1 MDRGKEGM
9 GGGKRVCRHC
19 GRIAASGDVFCTS
32 CGNDLRAA
40 PLTGLEG
47 STDVE
52 AFRAARGA
60 AGRVEGNGLPVTA
73 PQWRERPAGN
83 APPSPIY
90 AMTGNHVARD
100 ASAQR
105 GVAGH
110 GEYYLHP
117 HATWTY
123 RAPKTDEL
131 AVASLVCAAASFI
144 IPLFPAVA
152 AVLLGM
158 ASRRRIAD
166 GGGAAEGEGLAVAG
180 IILGSLN
187 LVFCFLVLLIVVV
200 ALSQ

>member
-1 MDRGKEGM
+1 MDQGKEGV
-9 GGGKRVCRHC
+9 GGGSRVCRRC
-19 GRIAASGDVFCTS
+19 GKIAASGDVFCTS
-32 CGNDLRAA
+32 CGNGLRAV

-47 STDVE
+47 STGVE

-60 AGRVEGNGLPVTA
+60 AGWVDGNGPPVAA
-73 PQWRERPAGN
+73 PQWREGITGT
-83 APPSPIY
+83 APPPPMY
-90 AMTGNHVARD
+90 AMPVSHVAWD
-100 ASAQR
+100 AGAER
-105 GVAGH
+105 GVIGH
-110 GEYYLHP
+110 GEYPMHP

-131 AVASLVCAAASFI
+131 AMASLVCAAASFI
-144 IPLFPAVA
+144 IPFFPAVA

-166 GGGAAEGEGLAVAG
+166 GGGAAEGEGLALAG

-187 LVFCFLVLLIVVV
+187 LALCFLVLLVIA